1 MASSAYWLRMRSPSN
16 NLRRAR
22 PLLGTIVDIRA
33 DAEAAQAAQAIE
45 AAFAVVEQIHH
56 LMSFHETN
64 SDVSRINSANAH
76 CAVRIAPRTYQV
88 LAFARRL
95 GDLSDGAFDI
105 AVADILVKD
114 GFLPDSKMGSVPV
127 GTATY
132 RDLDLLPDNCVRWH
146 QNGWIDLGGI
156 AKGYAVDCAVAT
168 LQSHGIRHGVVN
180 AGGDLRCFGEAES
193 IHVRQPNSPTALMHL
208 GWLRDCAVATS
219 GGYFSG
225 AGEQGHRI
233 DPLIDPRLR
242 VSTTWNESVS
252 VVAGSCMTADALT
265 KVVRL
270 APEAA
275 PYLLEHFSAQAVVI
289 NQVGMRTCGASLL
302 QQEAA
307 A

>member
-1 MASSAYWLRMRSPSN
+1 MRSPSN

-22 PLLGTIVDIRA
+22 PLLGTLVDIRV
-33 DAEAAQAAQAIE
+33 DAEAAQAAHAIE

-64 SDVSRINSANAH
+64 SDVSRINAADAH
-76 CAVRIAPRTYQV
+76 CAVNIDPHTYRV
-88 LAFARRL
+88 LAFARHI

-114 GFLPDSKMGSVPV
+114 GFLPNNRKGSLPA
-127 GTATY
+127 GAATY
-132 RDLDLLPDNCVRWH
+132 RDLDLLPDNCVQWQQH
-146 QNGWIDLGGI
+146 GWIDLGGI
-156 AKGYAVDCAVAT
+156 AKGYAVDCAVET

-193 IHVRQPNSPTALMHL
+193 IHVRQPNSPTTLMHL
-208 GWLRDCAVATS
+208 GWLRDCAMATS

-225 AGEQGHRI
+225 TGGEDHRI
-233 DPLIDPRLR
+233 DPLIDPRQR

-252 VVAGSCMTADALT
+252 VVASDCMTADALT

-270 APEAA
+270 APDAA
-275 PYLLEHFSAQAVVI
+275 PHLLAHFNAQAVVI
-289 NQVGMRTCGASLL
+289 NQAGMRTCGASLL
-302 QQEAA
+302 QQEAMA
-307 A
+307 